1 MNDYSAL
8 VSEHAR
14 IAILRFLE
22 DAPRYTSNVSMLA
35 SALPR
40 LGISHTRDQVVSEIT
55 WLQEQ
60 GLVETETSG
69 DFMIATATTRGVEVA
84 QGIVKHPG
92 IQRPRAGI

>member
-1 MNDYSAL
+1 MSSYQSL

-40 LGISHTRDQVVSEIT
+40 VGISHSRDQVVSEIA

-60 GLVETETSG
+60 ALVETETSNG
-69 DFMIATATTRGVEVA
+69 FTIVSATARGVEVA

-92 IQRPRAGI
+92 VQRPRAGF